1 MFNNILIG
9 CLLIVITTL
18 IHTIITRIVWTIVQ
32 KQQKVQ
38 SPVQRIIQIDIVILI
53 IILATL
59 IESAVWAQAYIIVG
73 SIQQFEE
80 ALYFS
85 LVTYSTLGYG
95 DITLNDSHRLLS
107 AFEAANGVIMLGWST
122 AIVVAL
128 IQKVYGRS
136 TK

>member
-1 MFNNILIG
+1 MLNNILIG

-18 IHTIITRIVWTIVQ
+18 IHTVITRVVLAIIQ
-32 KQQKVQ
+32 KDHKPQT
-38 SPVQRIIQIDIVILI
+38 PFRRIIHVDIVILI

-59 IESAVWAQAYIIVG
+59 IESAVWAQTYVYMG
-73 SIQQFEE
+73 SIEQFEE

-95 DITLNDSHRLLS
+95 DVTLNDNHRLVS

-122 AIVVAL
+122 AIVVAV
-128 IQKVYGRS
+128 IQKVYA
-136 TK
+136 KAK

>member
-1 MFNNILIG
+1 MLNNILIG
-9 CLLIVITTL
+9 CLLIIITTL
-18 IHTIITRIVWTIVQ
+18 IHTVITRIVFTIVQ
-32 KQQKVQ
+32 KKQNVL
-38 SPVQRIIQIDIVILI
+38 SPFRRIIHVDVVILI

-59 IESAVWAQAYIIVG
+59 IESAVWAQTYIYVG
-73 SIQQFEE
+73 SILQFEE

-95 DITLNDSHRLLS
+95 DVTLGDSHRLLS

-122 AIVVAL
+122 AIVVAV
-128 IQKVYGRS
+128 IQKVYAK